1 VTARAFVIWGASGH
15 AMVLRELLARGG
27 DRVVALFD
35 NDPAVRS
42 PWADLTVHIGA
53 AAFTAWCARGQ
64 PRPLYGAVAVGGA
77 RGSAR
82 RELAEI
88 LAAAGVELPALVHPA
103 ATIAADAA
111 VGQAC
116 QIMAGA
122 VVGACV
128 QMGDSVIVNTA
139 ASADHEC
146 RLGSGVH
153 LAPRATLCGCV
164 TVGENT
170 LIGPGAV
177 VLPRV
182 RIGANTVIGAGAIV
196 TRDVPDGVVA
206 WGCPARVIRHNVGP
220 VAQTVAGHG

>member
-1 VTARAFVIWGASGH
+1 VTARNFIIWGASGH
-15 AMVLRELLARGG
+15 AMVLRELLTRSG
-27 DRVVALFD
+27 DHVVALFD
-35 NDPAVRS
+35 NDPAARS

-53 AAFTAWCARGQ
+53 TGFATWCARGQ
-64 PRPLYGAVAVGGA
+64 PGPLYGAVAVGGA
-77 RGSAR
+77 RGRAR
-82 RELAEI
+82 CELTEL
-88 LAAAGVELPALVHPA
+88 LAAAGVEMPVLVHPG
-103 ATIAADAA
+103 ATIAGDAA
-111 VGQAC
+111 FGKAC
-116 QIMAGA
+116 QILAGA

-128 QMGDSVIVNTA
+128 QMGDSVILNTA

-164 TVGENT
+164 AVGDNT

-182 RIGANTVIGAGAIV
+182 RIGANTVVGAGSIV

-206 WGCPARVIRHNVGP
+206 WGCPARVIRRH
-220 VAQTVAGHG
+220 VAPPA